1 MIERR
6 AFISGITLGLFTAPL
21 AAAAQQ
27 TGRVPRVGF
36 LFQGE
41 PSTPSG
47 LLLKDSFR
55 RGLREE
61 GYVEGHN
68 IAIEYRHAEL
78 DGLPDAVSELVRLN
92 VDVIMGAGTPAALA
106 AQHATKTIPIVGANM
121 ADPLADGLVA
131 SLARPG
137 ANVTGNTFLGPE
149 LGAKRLQLLREVIP
163 VIKRIAAL
171 QHPGV
176 YSERT
181 MRNMLMELK
190 ETARASGV
198 ELQVLSA
205 RGPDDF
211 DGAFTAMA
219 KARAGALIMLP
230 SPMFYVNYRRV
241 VDLAAQYRLPTI
253 YVFREAVEVGGLMC
267 YGANVPDLTRR
278 AAKYVAKILKGA
290 KPGDLPIE
298 EPDTFELVINAK
310 TAKALGLTIPPSL
323 LHRADQLIE

>member
-61 GYVEGHN
+61 GYVEDHN

-137 ANVTGNTFLGPE
+137 ANHGQYLPW
-149 LGAKRLQLLREVIP
+149 
-163 VIKRIAAL
+163 
-171 QHPGV
+171 
-176 YSERT
+176 
-181 MRNMLMELK
+181 
-190 ETARASGV
+190 
-198 ELQVLSA
+198 
-205 RGPDDF
+205 
-211 DGAFTAMA
+211 
-219 KARAGALIMLP
+219 ARAGRQTPAI
-230 SPMFYVNYRRV
+230 
-241 VDLAAQYRLPTI
+241 
-253 YVFREAVEVGGLMC
+253 VEGGHSRDQ
-267 YGANVPDLTRR
+267 AHRR
-278 AAKYVAKILKGA
+278 A
-290 KPGDLPIE
+290 
-298 EPDTFELVINAK
+298 
-310 TAKALGLTIPPSL
+310 TASWGL
-323 LHRADQLIE
+323 Q